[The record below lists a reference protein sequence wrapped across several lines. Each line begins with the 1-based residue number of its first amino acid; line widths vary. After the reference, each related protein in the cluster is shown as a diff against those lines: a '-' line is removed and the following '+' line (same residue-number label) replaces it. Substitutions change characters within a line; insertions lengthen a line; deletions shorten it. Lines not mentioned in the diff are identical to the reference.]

1 MNPIKKKKSVAV
13 VGSVYKYLATGEDTG
28 GAYSLFE
35 ALVPPRDP
43 GPPPHIHRN
52 EDEALYILRGGFS
65 IFLGG
70 EEFRGKTGDY
80 IFLPRGIRHTF
91 RSDSDEPGRLLVIVN
106 PSGFEKFFDAVGE
119 PVEDD
124 TILPPPPSK
133 EHIQKIIEEAPRFGI
148 ELIL

>member
-13 VGSVYKYLATGEDTG
+13 VGSIYKYLATGEDTG

-35 ALVPPRDP
+35 ALVPPKDP

-52 EDEALYILRGGFS
+52 EDEAFYVLEGEFS

-70 EEFRGKTGDY
+70 EEFRAKPGDF
-80 IFLPRGIRHTF
+80 ISLPRGIVHSF
-91 RSDSDEPGRLLVIVN
+91 RSDSDDVGRMLVIVS

-119 PVEDD
+119 PVDDD
-124 TILPPPPSK
+124 TIPPPPPSK
-133 EHIQKIIEEAPRFGI
+133 EHIQKIIEEAPKYGI